1 MRLLAAQ
8 WPSSTRW
15 GTVSVKRPMS
25 GSYVLHSSPR
35 DFHSENN
42 TFTRSITGVNIKITG
57 LEAGLILNFRH
68 PRLDWKKI
76 VLQEGKRAE

>member
-15 GTVSVKRPMS
+15 GTVFVKRPMS
-25 GSYVLHSSPR
+25 GPYVLNSSPG

-57 LEAGLILNFRH
+57 LEAGLILNFKH

-76 VLQEGKRAE
+76 VLQEGKRAK